1 MAAKFGVK
9 NRAPAAIQITA
20 EQLLREAHDRGGGSA
35 TGHARRQRSQI
46 TDPDELREY
55 RMTQRKGFEDAIR
68 MNRVHLGNYVKYA
81 KWEEAQE
88 AFERARSVFE
98 RALDVDHR
106 SQSLWLKYAEMEMRN
121 KFVNH
126 ARNVWDRATAILP
139 RVDQFWYKYTFM
151 EEMVEN
157 HAACR
162 AVFERWMAWEPDDRA
177 WHAYAAFEERRG
189 DARRARAVLE
199 RFVACHP
206 RLPSYLKYARWEERQ
221 QQPTLAR
228 DAYERALRELGQWE
242 FEAGEEAALY
252 RAFARFEERQREHG
266 RARAILVHACA
277 TLDRDAHAD
286 VHADLLAF
294 EKKHGAVDAVERQV
308 AEQRRSDY
316 EARVRDHPRDYDAW
330 FDLLRLEEARFRAT
344 GDAGR
349 CRAAYAR
356 ACAQAPPVA
365 EKRYWRRYV
374 YLWLGRAA
382 FEEVDVG
389 DVAAARAALRAA
401 LDAVPHAAFTFAKL
415 WLAAADLEVRAKD
428 LGAARRLL
436 GEALGRCRRH
446 AKAKLYRGYA
456 SLERRLGEVDRCRR
470 VYGAWVEAAP
480 GGVSRRASRSAPAQS
495 SQAAR
500 RTSARARTGSRGAS
514 RPLSS
519 RCGSGAPP
527 PAGALLQ
534 RWGWGCRIFAGG
546 RRAPRFLPRRG
557 GGVARS
563 ARAQAGCLSCDNC
576 AVSGRCVLQ
585 MNYWGSTFLQDRRR
599 GACHGH
605 HFTGWPRG
613 TLYEP
618 ARRWPRSCL
627 TDWDDCGLLFCRARM
642 RRRAVASMAYEV
654 SARGATGACCRR
666 RPPPRRFDARE
677 VKSCRRAA
685 PGPALSRE
693 LLLRWGYTSVITGT
707 SVRKRRN
714 IELGVRD
721 ADCALSCA

>member
-35 TGHARRQRSQI
+35 SGHARRQRSQI

-308 AEQRRSDY
+308 A
-316 EARVRDHPRDYDAW
+316 
-330 FDLLRLEEARFRAT
+330 
-344 GDAGR
+344 
-349 CRAAYAR
+349 
-356 ACAQAPPVA
+356 
-365 EKRYWRRYV
+365 
-374 YLWLGRAA
+374 
-382 FEEVDVG
+382 
-389 DVAAARAALRAA
+389 
-401 LDAVPHAAFTFAKL
+401 
-415 WLAAADLEVRAKD
+415 
-428 LGAARRLL
+428 
-436 GEALGRCRRH
+436 
-446 AKAKLYRGYA
+446 
-456 SLERRLGEVDRCRR
+456 
-470 VYGAWVEAAP
+470 
-480 GGVSRRASRSAPAQS
+480 
-495 SQAAR
+495 
-500 RTSARARTGSRGAS
+500 
-514 RPLSS
+514 
-519 RCGSGAPP
+519 
-527 PAGALLQ
+527 
-534 RWGWGCRIFAGG
+534 
-546 RRAPRFLPRRG
+546 
-557 GGVARS
+557 
-563 ARAQAGCLSCDNC
+563 
-576 AVSGRCVLQ
+576 
-585 MNYWGSTFLQDRRR
+585 
-599 GACHGH
+599 
-605 HFTGWPRG
+605 
-613 TLYEP
+613 
-618 ARRWPRSCL
+618 
-627 TDWDDCGLLFCRARM
+627 
-642 RRRAVASMAYEV
+642 
-654 SARGATGACCRR
+654 
-666 RPPPRRFDARE
+666 
-677 VKSCRRAA
+677 
-685 PGPALSRE
+685 
-693 LLLRWGYTSVITGT
+693 
-707 SVRKRRN
+707 
-714 IELGVRD
+714 
-721 ADCALSCA
+721 

>member
-35 TGHARRQRSQI
+35 SGHARRQRSQI

-242 FEAGEEAALY
+242 FEAGKEAALY

-401 LDAVPHAAFTFAKL
+401 LDVVPHAAFTFAKL

-480 GGVSRRASRSAPAQS
+480 
-495 SQAAR
+495 
-500 RTSARARTGSRGAS
+500 ARAAAWTALADLERAVGETSRARAVLELAVA
-514 RPLSS
+514 RPDLDRPEAAWKSYVDLET
-519 RCGSGAPP
+519 RLEAHPEEDD
-527 PAGALLQ
+527 AAD
-534 RWGWGCRIFAGG
+534 AGG
-546 RRAPRFLPRRG
+546 AG
-557 GGVARS
+557 ENAVA
-563 ARAQAGCLSCDNC
+563 A
-576 AVSGRCVLQ
+576 
-585 MNYWGSTFLQDRRR
+585 
-599 GACHGH
+599 
-605 HFTGWPRG
+605 
-613 TLYEP
+613 LYE
-618 ARRWPRSCL
+618 R
-627 TDWDDCGLLFCRARM
+627 LLERTRHVKVWLAY
-642 RRRAVASMAYEV
+642 AAYE
-654 SARGATGACCRR
+654 A
-666 RPPPRRFDARE
+666 
-677 VKSCRRAA
+677 AA
-685 PGPALSRE
+685 PGEAAPRRANARRVYERAHDALRDAADDDRVALLDAWRAFEAAAARAGDAPAHLDAVEAKLPRK
-693 LLLRWGYTSVITGT
+693 VK
-707 SVRKRRN
+707 RKRPRADDP
-714 IELGVRD
+714 D
-721 ADCALSCA
+721 ASEEYYAFVFPDDARKPVNLKILEMAKQWKRAEKARAGGDSAATGGGAT

>member
-35 TGHARRQRSQI
+35 SGHARRQRSQI

-480 GGVSRRASRSAPAQS
+480 ARAAAWTALADLERAVGETSRARGPRARGGAARPRPARGGVEELRRPRDAPRGAPRGGRRRRRRRRGGKRRRGALRAAPRAHAPRQGLAGVRGVRGRGAGRGGAAARERAARLRASARR
-495 SQAAR
+495 AAR
-500 RTSARARTGSRGAS
+500 RRRR
-514 RPLSS
+514 RP
-519 RCGSGAPP
+519 
-527 PAGALLQ
+527 
-534 RWGWGCRIFAGG
+534 
-546 RRAPRFLPRRG
+546 RRAPRR
-557 GGVARS
+557 VAR
-563 ARAQAGCLSCDNC
+563 L
-576 AVSGRCVLQ
+576 
-585 MNYWGSTFLQDRRR
+585 
-599 GACHGH
+599 
-605 HFTGWPRG
+605 
-613 TLYEP
+613 
-618 ARRWPRSCL
+618 
-627 TDWDDCGLLFCRARM
+627 
-642 RRRAVASMAYEV
+642 
-654 SARGATGACCRR
+654 
-666 RPPPRRFDARE
+666 
-677 VKSCRRAA
+677 
-685 PGPALSRE
+685 
-693 LLLRWGYTSVITGT
+693 
-707 SVRKRRN
+707 
-714 IELGVRD
+714 
-721 ADCALSCA
+721 

>member
-35 TGHARRQRSQI
+35 SGHARRQRSQI

-480 GGVSRRASRSAPAQS
+480 
-495 SQAAR
+495 
-500 RTSARARTGSRGAS
+500 ARAAAWTALADLERAVGETSRARAVLELAVA
-514 RPLSS
+514 RPEAAWKSYVDLET
-519 RCGSGAPP
+519 RLEAHPEEDD
-527 PAGALLQ
+527 AAD
-534 RWGWGCRIFAGG
+534 AGG
-546 RRAPRFLPRRG
+546 AG
-557 GGVARS
+557 ENAVA
-563 ARAQAGCLSCDNC
+563 A
-576 AVSGRCVLQ
+576 
-585 MNYWGSTFLQDRRR
+585 
-599 GACHGH
+599 
-605 HFTGWPRG
+605 
-613 TLYEP
+613 LYE
-618 ARRWPRSCL
+618 R
-627 TDWDDCGLLFCRARM
+627 LLERTRHVKVWLAY
-642 RRRAVASMAYEV
+642 AAYE
-654 SARGATGACCRR
+654 A
-666 RPPPRRFDARE
+666 
-677 VKSCRRAA
+677 AA
-685 PGPALSRE
+685 PGEAAPRRANARRVYERAHDALRDAADDDRVALLDAWRAFEAAAARAGAAPAPPHAGEAKLPRK
-693 LLLRWGYTSVITGT
+693 VK
-707 SVRKRRN
+707 RKRPRADDP
-714 IELGVRD
+714 D
-721 ADCALSCA
+721 ASEEYYAFVFPDDARKPVNLKILEMAKQWKRAEKARAGGDSAATGGGAT

>member
-35 TGHARRQRSQI
+35 SGHARRQRSQI

-349 CRAAYAR
+349 CRAACAR
-356 ACAQAPPVA
+356 VRP
-365 EKRYWRRYV
+365 
-374 YLWLGRAA
+374 GAA
-382 FEEVDVG
+382 GGGEAVL
-389 DVAAARAALRAA
+389 AALRLPVAGPRRVRGGRRGRRRRGSRGAPAA
-401 LDAVPHAAFTFAKL
+401 LGAVPHAAFTFAKL

-436 GEALGRCRRH
+436 GEARPLPAPRQGEAVPRLREPGTAPRRGGPVPPRLRRVGRGG
-446 AKAKLYRGYA
+446 AGARG
-456 SLERRLGEVDRCRR
+456 RVDRARR
-470 VYGAWVEAAP
+470 PRARRRRASRARGSSSSRWRGPTSTGPRRRGRATST
-480 GGVSRRASRSAPAQS
+480 SRRASRRTP
-495 SQAAR
+495 R
-500 RTSARARTGSRGAS
+500 RTT
-514 RPLSS
+514 
-519 RCGSGAPP
+519 PP
-527 PAGALLQ
+527 TPA
-534 RWGWGCRIFAGG
+534 AGEN
-546 RRAPRFLPRRG
+546 A
-557 GGVARS
+557 VA
-563 ARAQAGCLSCDNC
+563 A
-576 AVSGRCVLQ
+576 
-585 MNYWGSTFLQDRRR
+585 
-599 GACHGH
+599 
-605 HFTGWPRG
+605 
-613 TLYEP
+613 LYE
-618 ARRWPRSCL
+618 R
-627 TDWDDCGLLFCRARM
+627 LLERTRHVKVWLAY
-642 RRRAVASMAYEV
+642 AAYE
-654 SARGATGACCRR
+654 A
-666 RPPPRRFDARE
+666 
-677 VKSCRRAA
+677 AA
-685 PGPALSRE
+685 PGEAAPRPRERAARLDGAALRDAADDDRVA
-693 LLLRWGYTSVITGT
+693 LLDAWRAFEAAAARAGDARAHLDAVEAKLPRKVK
-707 SVRKRRN
+707 RKRPRADDP
-714 IELGVRD
+714 D
-721 ADCALSCA
+721 ASEEYYAFVFPDDARKPVNLKILEMAKQWKRAEKARAGGDSAATGGGAT

>member
-20 EQLLREAHDRGGGSA
+20 EQLLREAHDRGGGS
-35 TGHARRQRSQI
+35 GHARRQQSQI

-228 DAYERALRELGQWE
+228 DAYERAFRELGQWE

-277 TLDRDAHAD
+277 TLDRDAHAN

-344 GDAGR
+344 GDAAR
-349 CRAAYAR
+349 CRAAYVR

-374 YLWLGRAA
+374 YLWLGCAA

-415 WLAAADLEVRAKD
+415 WLAAADFEVREKD

-436 GEALGRCRRH
+436 GEALGRCRCH

-480 GGVSRRASRSAPAQS
+480 ARAAAWTALADLERAVGETSRARAVLELAVARPELDRPEAAWKSYVDLETRLEAHPEEDNAADGATTAA
-495 SQAAR
+495 AAR
-500 RTSARARTGSRGAS
+500 ENA
-514 RPLSS
+514 
-519 RCGSGAPP
+519 
-527 PAGALLQ
+527 
-534 RWGWGCRIFAGG
+534 
-546 RRAPRFLPRRG
+546 
-557 GGVARS
+557 VA
-563 ARAQAGCLSCDNC
+563 A
-576 AVSGRCVLQ
+576 
-585 MNYWGSTFLQDRRR
+585 
-599 GACHGH
+599 
-605 HFTGWPRG
+605 
-613 TLYEP
+613 LYE
-618 ARRWPRSCL
+618 R
-627 TDWDDCGLLFCRARM
+627 LLERTRHVKVWLAY
-642 RRRAVASMAYEV
+642 AAYE
-654 SARGATGACCRR
+654 A
-666 RPPPRRFDARE
+666 
-677 VKSCRRAA
+677 AA
-685 PGPALSRE
+685 PGEAALRRANARRVYTRANDALRDAADDDRVALLDAWRAFEAAAARAGDAPAHLDAVEAKLPRK
-693 LLLRWGYTSVITGT
+693 VK
-707 SVRKRRN
+707 RKRPRADDP
-714 IELGVRD
+714 D
-721 ADCALSCA
+721 ASEEYYAFVFPDDARKPVNLKILEMAKQWKRAEKARAGDSAATGGAT

>member
-1 MAAKFGVK
+1 
-9 NRAPAAIQITA
+9 
-20 EQLLREAHDRGGGSA
+20 
-35 TGHARRQRSQI
+35 
-46 TDPDELREY
+46 
-55 RMTQRKGFEDAIR
+55 
-68 MNRVHLGNYVKYA
+68 
-81 KWEEAQE
+81 
-88 AFERARSVFE
+88 
-98 RALDVDHR
+98 
-106 SQSLWLKYAEMEMRN
+106 
-121 KFVNH
+121 
-126 ARNVWDRATAILP
+126 
-139 RVDQFWYKYTFM
+139 M

-242 FEAGEEAALY
+242 FEAGEEAARY

-294 EKKHGAVDAVERQV
+294 EKKRGAVDAVERQV

-330 FDLLRLEEARFRAT
+330 FDPPPPR
-344 GDAGR
+344 GG
-349 CRAAYAR
+349 AR
-356 ACAQAPPVA
+356 ARDRRRGAVPRRVRARVRPGAAGGGAVLA
-365 EKRYWRRYV
+365 ARYV

-480 GGVSRRASRSAPAQS
+480 ARA
-495 SQAAR
+495 AAWTALADLER
-500 RTSARARTGSRGAS
+500 AVGETSARARGPRARGGAARPRPARGGVEELRRPRDAPRGAP
-514 RPLSS
+514 R
-519 RCGSGAPP
+519 
-527 PAGALLQ
+527 
-534 RWGWGCRIFAGG
+534 GG
-546 RRAPRFLPRRG
+546 RRRRRRRRG
-557 GGVARS
+557 GE
-563 ARAQAGCLSCDNC
+563 
-576 AVSGRCVLQ
+576 
-585 MNYWGSTFLQDRRR
+585 RRR
-599 GACHGH
+599 GALRAA
-605 HFTGWPRG
+605 PRAHAPRQG
-613 TLYEP
+613 LAGVRGVRGRGAGRGGAA
-618 ARRWPRSCL
+618 ARE
-627 TDWDDCGLLFCRARM
+627 RARASTSE
-642 RRRAVASMAYEV
+642 RTTRCATPPTTTASRSSTRGRAFEAAA
-654 SARGATGACCRR
+654 ARAGDAPAHLDAVEAKLPRKVKR
-666 RPPPRRFDARE
+666 KRPRADDPGVRPVRCAFVFPDDARKPVNLKILE
-677 VKSCRRAA
+677 MAKQWKRAEKARPAATRPRRAA
-685 PGPALSRE
+685 WA
-693 LLLRWGYTSVITGT
+693 T
-707 SVRKRRN
+707 
-714 IELGVRD
+714 
-721 ADCALSCA
+721 